1 MWSYDGLETLNEAWA
16 EEATDEAERAR
27 LSRGAGIQPGLVA

>member
-27 LSRGAGIQPGLVA
+27 LNSVREFSQA